1 MSSHHFVKEGQEPAL
16 LILDAI
22 SLELAE
28 PLLEW
33 APLVMVTDKV
43 LPTVLR
49 WGTKIDVAFVQV
61 DRIEEV
67 RAELV
72 DQFPV
77 EIITYHNQNDL
88 LSIAFNFLINRKQK
102 AVNVM
107 TETSDSLFDSMNPF
121 TQKIQVDVFDQNI
134 NWLCI
139 PNGQYQKW
147 LPSKSRLKIRIEGK
161 QNIQFTGLK
170 HYPEYWETEKD
181 GMVTL
186 HSDLVFWVGELL
198 E

>member
-1 MSSHHFVKEGQEPAL
+1 M

-77 EIITYHNQNDL
+77 EIITYHKQNDL

>member
-33 APLVMVTDKV
+33 APLVMVTDTV
-43 LPTVLR
+43 LTTVLR
-49 WGTKIDVAFVQV
+49 WGTKIDVALAKI
-61 DRIEEV
+61 DRMEEIK
-67 RAELV
+67 AELV

-77 EIITYHNQNDL
+77 EIITYNNQDDL
-88 LSIAFNFLINRKQK
+88 LSIAFSFLINRKQK

-107 TETSDSLFDSMNPF
+107 TEMSDSLFDIANPF

-134 NWLCI
+134 NWLCV

-170 HYPEYWETEKD
+170 HHPEYWETEKD

-186 HSDLVFWVGELL
+186 QSERFFWVGELP

>member
-16 LILDAI
+16 LILDAL

-33 APLVMVTDKV
+33 APLVMVTDTV
-43 LPTVLR
+43 LKTVLR
-49 WGTKIDVAFVQV
+49 WGIKIDVALVQI
-61 DRIEEV
+61 DGREV
-67 RAELV
+67 MKAELV

-107 TETSDSLFDSMNPF
+107 TETSDSLFDIVNQF

-139 PNGQYQKW
+139 HKGQYQKW
-147 LPSKSRLKIRIEGK
+147 LPAMSQLKIRIEGK
-161 QNIQFTGLK
+161 QNIQFTGLTHSK
-170 HYPEYWETEKD
+170 DYWEAEKD
-181 GMVTL
+181 GMVTIQ
-186 HSDLVFWVGELL
+186 SDQIFWVGELP

>member
-16 LILDAI
+16 LILDAL

-28 PLLEW
+28 PFLEW
-33 APLVMVTDKV
+33 APLVMVTDTV
-43 LPTVLR
+43 LTTVLR

-61 DRIEEV
+61 DKIEEMKT
-67 RAELV
+67 ELA

-77 EIITYHNQNDL
+77 EIITYQNEKDL

-107 TETSDSLFDSMNPF
+107 TETSDSLFEIMDQF
-121 TQKIQVDVFDQNI
+121 TQKIQVDVFDHNI
-134 NWLCI
+134 NWVCI

-147 LPSKSRLKIRIEGK
+147 LPAKSRLIIRNDAK
-161 QNIQFTGLK
+161 DNIQFTGLTRHQK
-170 HYPEYWETEKD
+170 YWEAEKD
-181 GMVTL
+181 GMVTIQ
-186 HSDLVFWVGELL
+186 SDRVFWVGEMA

>member
-33 APLVMVTDKV
+33 APLVMVTDV
-43 LPTVLR
+43 ALPTVLR
-49 WGTKIDVAFVQV
+49 WGTKIDVALVQV
-61 DRIEEV
+61 ERMEHMKT
-67 RAELV
+67 ELV

-88 LSIAFNFLINRKQK
+88 LAIAFNFLINRKQK

-107 TETSDSLFDSMNPF
+107 TETSDSIFDIVNQF
-121 TQKIQVDVFDQNI
+121 TQKIQVDIFDQNI

-147 LPSKSRLKIRIEGK
+147 LPGMSRLKIRMDGK
-161 QNIQFTGLK
+161 LNIQFIGLS
-170 HYPEYWETEKD
+170 HHQEYWETEKD

-186 HSDLVFWVGELL
+186 QSDRVFWVGELP

>member
-1 MSSHHFVKEGQEPAL
+1 VSSHHFVKEGQEPAL

-33 APLVMVTDKV
+33 APLVMVSDTV

-49 WGTKIDVAFVQV
+49 WGTKIDVALVRV
-61 DRIEEV
+61 DRMEDIKT
-67 RAELV
+67 ELV

-107 TETSDSLFDSMNPF
+107 TEVSDSLFDLVNPF

-139 PNGQYQKW
+139 PNSQYQKW
-147 LPSKSRLKIRIEGK
+147 LPAKSRLKIRNDTK
-161 QNIQFTGLK
+161 QNLQFTGLIR
-170 HYPEYWETEKD
+170 HPEYWEAEKD

-186 HSDLVFWVGELL
+186 QSDQVFWVGELP